1 MEIVIIFLQTHLG
14 LGETLQVDTLLQ
26 IVRREFEV
34 QRRVHSEGEA
44 TIVATVGIH
53 HRTIVITR
61 RGTGEDDLII
71 TNQLVSVIYDSE
83 ILFLSSFIIDV
94 DDKTEAATDGTK
106 AGQGNLVG
114 EIRSCLLC
122 RLPLLPV
129 ELTILTHVLLG
140 TSPKTVYKLLVDG
153 IHQELYALVVDTGK
167 LLVAVLIEF
176 EAVDLLAV
184 GMGSCC

>member
-1 MEIVIIFLQTHLG
+1 MEIVIVFLQTHLG
-14 LGETLQVDTLLQ
+14 LGETLQVDALLQ
-26 IVRREFEV
+26 VVGRKFEV
-34 QRRVHSEGEA
+34 HGLHRAEGEA

-71 TNQLVSVIYDSE
+71 TNQFVGVIYESE

-94 DDKTEAATDGTK
+94 DDESEATANGTK
-106 AGQGNLVG
+106 AGQGNLAG
-114 EIRSCLLC
+114 EISGILLGI
-122 RLPLLPV
+122 LPLLPV
-129 ELTILTHVLLG
+129 TLTILTHVLLG
-140 TSPKTVYKLLVDG
+140 TSPKAVYKLLVDG
-153 IHQELYALVVDTGK
+153 IHQELYALVVDTGE
-167 LLVAVLIEF
+167 LLVTVLIEF